1 MPQVLSSLGSGSLLD
16 GGVMDLLLLLGRAM
30 GTAVIGCAHGPAIIH
45 LLITTFVL
53 SDFYVYL

>member
-1 MPQVLSSLGSGSLLD
+1 MVLSALAAGSLLD
-16 GGVMDLLLLLGRAM
+16 SGTMALLFLLLGRDM

-45 LLITTFVL
+45 LLIITFFP